1 MQRNSVEVDRF
12 SSMTDEQVVALC
24 RDGEDLIPVIVSR
37 YAYVVKSK
45 ASAMN
50 VDFAE
55 REDIMQEGFLGL
67 ISAVRA
73 FNPDK
78 NVSFSTYANRCIFN
92 KMVSALPKREN
103 EVFDEPSDSEPDNN
117 TPESIFFSKL
127 LSEEVSRIMKESFSD
142 KERKVFKLFLKGESY
157 ENIAK
162 TIGVSQKAVD
172 NALQRVRKKLR
183 LAFHNENL

>member
-1 MQRNSVEVDRF
+1 MQRNSAEGDRF
-12 SSMTDEQVVALC
+12 SSMTDEQLVALC
-24 RDGEDLIPVIVSR
+24 HDGEDLIPVIVSR

-45 ASAMN
+45 ASSMR
-50 VDFAE
+50 VDFTE
-55 REDIMQEGFLGL
+55 REDMMQEGFLGL

-73 FNPDK
+73 FNPEK

-103 EVFDEPSDSEPDNN
+103 EVFDQQSDDEPDNN

-127 LSEEVSRIMKESFSD
+127 LSEEVSRIMKENFSD
-142 KERKVFKLFLKGESY
+142 KERRVFRLFLKGESY

-162 TIGVSQKAVD
+162 TMGVSPKAVD

-183 LAFHNENL
+183 FAFCSGNL

>member
-1 MQRNSVEVDRF
+1 MQRNSAEGDRF
-12 SSMTDEQVVALC
+12 SSMTDEQLVALC
-24 RDGEDLIPVIVSR
+24 HDGEDLIPVIVSR

-45 ASAMN
+45 ASSMR
-50 VDFAE
+50 VDFTE
-55 REDIMQEGFLGL
+55 REDMMQEGFLGL

-73 FNPDK
+73 FNPEK

-103 EVFDEPSDSEPDNN
+103 EVFDEQSDDEPDNN

-127 LSEEVSRIMKESFSD
+127 LSEEVSRIMKENFSD

-162 TIGVSQKAVD
+162 TMGVSPKAVD

-183 LAFHNENL
+183 LAFHSGNL